1 MSCAGI
7 LYTDIVSH
15 TDSHSK
21 HEVEDEKQSAP
32 SGVLNRENY
41 PDPKLRKARIWK
53 PRTHTESNGAAHE
66 GQIQ

>member
-7 LYTDIVSH
+7 LYADIVSH

-32 SGVLNRENY
+32 SGVCSIGKIIKIQSFRRLEY
-41 PDPKLRKARIWK
+41 GSQG
-53 PRTHTESNGAAHE
+53 HTESNGAADE